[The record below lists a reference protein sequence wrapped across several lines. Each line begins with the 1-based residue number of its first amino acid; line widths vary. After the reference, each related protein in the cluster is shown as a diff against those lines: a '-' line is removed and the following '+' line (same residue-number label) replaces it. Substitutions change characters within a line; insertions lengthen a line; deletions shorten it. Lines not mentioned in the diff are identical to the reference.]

1 MDQTLK
7 RYETALQAAAD
18 AGDTAGATQIAKGM
32 REYMQGLDPSLGTV
46 QPTKL
51 GAEALPE
58 TIRKVVRDDGV
69 GEQRLAGI
77 GTAPVLAYQ
86 GLLGLGG
93 MSDPQKVA
101 EQKAIRSATMDTTMG
116 NLAGNGLMFGA
127 LPARGASGLLRATE
141 AAPWLAERPAVQ
153 AVSDALLTRPG
164 MTADTAVTSAVLN
177 AATEPGTPLDRV
189 TAAALGAAGAA
200 VPVGSTAV
208 AQGGRRMATSGGK
221 RIAVAE
227 GLVKETGREDAEKL
241 ISKLRD
247 PYQNADL
254 GVKPSAAMLTQDP
267 LLEVMETGSRVR
279 TGDQWRQFDKANAAA
294 RFDKLQQAGGSKEEL
309 GVMKGERAA
318 KTDPLREEAMDF
330 AEKTAAFMQSADVR
344 PETLK
349 PLTDKLAEMKTGPM
363 RPNKDV
369 QALVGYV
376 EDELKQGVSA
386 RQLYEL
392 RKYLTEGIAAGRSD
406 ALSQSVK
413 AARPQRVEVV
423 GMIDNMLNDLSGGSY
438 GEYMKR
444 YSELSRPITSKQA
457 VQDITEALTRG
468 RAAGETPPALG
479 ESPASLTVG
488 RLLARFGE
496 KEFGSKVVDRLTPE
510 HRRVVEAIVDDLKRQ
525 QDVMIPRTTLGSP
538 TAPFLANAQRTDGI
552 LREAAEQGVASM
564 LPFGNLLS
572 RHAGK
577 AMEKMSAR
585 DIERAFLLQNPEE
598 MAKAMEA
605 ALRAEAVTKWASRG
619 GAASG
624 GTVSEGLY
632 RR

>member
-1 MDQTLK
+1 MDETLK
-7 RYETALQAAAD
+7 RFETALQAAAD
-18 AGDTAGATQIAKGM
+18 KGDAAAATEIAQGM
-32 REYMQGLDPSLGTV
+32 RRYMQSMDPSLGIV
-46 QPTKL
+46 PPTKI

-58 TIRKVVRDDGV
+58 TIKKTVADEYGV
-69 GEQRLAGI
+69 GSQRLAGI
-77 GTAPVLAYQ
+77 GSAPVLAGQ

-93 MSDPQKVA
+93 MQDDGTVRDW
-101 EQKAIRSATMDTTMG
+101 KAVRGATTDTGMG
-116 NLAGNGLMFGA
+116 NLGGNALLFGA
-127 LPARGASGLLRATE
+127 APVRGAQLVAGA
-141 AAPWLAERPAVQ
+141 AERLPVLAPGAARV
-153 AVSDALLTRPG
+153 AEALSTRPG
-164 MTADTAVTSAVLN
+164 MVADTVGTSGALN
-177 AATEPGTPLDRV
+177 AATEPGTPLERV
-189 TAAALGAAGAA
+189 TAAAIGMGASA
-200 VPVGSTAV
+200 VPVGSTAA

-247 PYQNADL
+247 PYPNADL

-279 TGDQWRQFDKANAAA
+279 TGDQWRQFDKTNAAA

-309 GVMKGERAA
+309 GVMKGERAS

-349 PLTDKLAEMKTGPM
+349 PLTDKLAELKTGPM

-376 EDELKQGVSA
+376 EDELKQGVSP